1 MLTTVQL
8 KKNISIWIFQN
19 SNVNENA
26 VSLCFILGKSTW
38 KFDTEC
44 NTETQQG
51 VGGKARTFTNTQQ
64 RGCGLT

>member
-8 KKNISIWIFQN
+8 KKNIPIWILQD

-26 VSLCFILGKSTW
+26 VSLCFILGKSTQ

-51 VGGKARTFTNTQQ
+51 IGGKARTFTHTKQ